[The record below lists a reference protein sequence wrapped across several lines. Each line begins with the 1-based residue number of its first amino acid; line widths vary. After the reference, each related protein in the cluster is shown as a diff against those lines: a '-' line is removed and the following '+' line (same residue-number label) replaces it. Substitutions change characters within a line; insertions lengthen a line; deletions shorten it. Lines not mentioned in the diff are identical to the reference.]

1 VSNRYVAPDFRV
13 DIDGTSLQAEVSRHI
28 LDISVDQEPGTLDHF
43 SLTLA
48 NPYPAMRW
56 THTRDADLFQ
66 AGNAVTIHMGY
77 VDQLQPLFTG
87 EITRISPDFPE
98 SGTPTISVEGY
109 SYLHRLKG
117 ETTTRTF
124 QDVTDKQIAEIIARD
139 LGLTLEAEDTGTKHP
154 YIIQYNQT
162 NLAFLLERAQKI
174 RFEMLVD
181 GQTLIFRKA
190 NNDASKVY
198 TLHWGSTLKS
208 FSVTMNTLE
217 PRSDVQVRG
226 YDPMTKQEIIGRAG
240 RGAENSSMGGTR
252 TGAEVTAAALE
263 QNRQT
268 VCVDMP
274 VASQQEAD
282 QLAQAIY
289 NEHLLDFITGTGS
302 AIGLPQL
309 RAGTVLELTGLGPR
323 FSGLYYL
330 SQTTHS
336 LNDSGYQTRFSVKR
350 NALS

>member
-1 VSNRYVAPDFRV
+1 
-13 DIDGTSLQAEVSRHI
+13 
-28 LDISVDQEPGTLDHF
+28 
-43 SLTLA
+43 
-48 NPYPAMRW
+48 
-56 THTRDADLFQ
+56 
-66 AGNAVTIHMGY
+66 
-77 VDQLQPLFTG
+77 
-87 EITRISPDFPE
+87 
-98 SGTPTISVEGY
+98 
-109 SYLHRLKG
+109 
-117 ETTTRTF
+117 
-124 QDVTDKQIAEIIARD
+124 
-139 LGLTLEAEDTGTKHP
+139 
-154 YIIQYNQT
+154 
-162 NLAFLLERAQKI
+162 
-174 RFEMLVD
+174 
-181 GQTLIFRKA
+181 
-190 NNDASKVY
+190 
-198 TLHWGSTLKS
+198 
-208 FSVTMNTLE
+208 
-217 PRSDVQVRG
+217 
-226 YDPMTKQEIIGRAG
+226 
-240 RGAENSSMGGTR
+240 
-252 TGAEVTAAALE
+252 LE